1 MEESEI
7 FRTEFQDAKENYEIL
22 GDISKYRSELLR
34 MWKNEKYSGI
44 IKLNKAYAVIF
55 QLDISRSHQLIFEET
70 LPQITDI
77 RNSNN
82 EFVLAKANVSE
93 IKNKIAS
100 GADPDSLLYY
110 LGGWKVI
117 SDLSLSSKI
126 QGVDFSEAIF
136 DDILKHQEGYCS
148 SVIPINSE
156 KLLFYKLIKLKRPFK
171 NNFYQ
176 DRESYKVK
184 FLKKE
189 FDKWENKY
197 KIKIGVNIKIT
208 EYL

>member
-1 MEESEI
+1 
-7 FRTEFQDAKENYEIL
+7 
-22 GDISKYRSELLR
+22 

-44 IKLNKAYAVIF
+44 IKLNDAYAVIF
-55 QLDISRSHQLIFEET
+55 QLKINRSHQLTFEET
-70 LPQITDI
+70 LPQITEI

-82 EFVLAKANVSE
+82 KFVLAKTNVSE

-117 SDLSLSSKI
+117 SDLSLTSKI
-126 QGVDFSEAIF
+126 PGVDFSEAIY

-156 KLLFYKLIKLKRPFK
+156 KLLFYKLLKLQRPFK

-176 DRESYKVK
+176 DRESYEIK

-189 FDKWENKY
+189 FNKWKNKY
-197 KIKIGVNIKIT
+197 KIKVGVNIKLT
-208 EYL
+208 EYQ